1 MANAACICRIPASG
15 TALRVE
21 RAPRLPLEDRHKMT
35 ARTGYNGAMTESV
48 VIEIFSDYV

>member
-1 MANAACICRIPASG
+1 MSG
-15 TALRVE
+15 
-21 RAPRLPLEDRHKMT
+21 APRGCRSSTGKMT